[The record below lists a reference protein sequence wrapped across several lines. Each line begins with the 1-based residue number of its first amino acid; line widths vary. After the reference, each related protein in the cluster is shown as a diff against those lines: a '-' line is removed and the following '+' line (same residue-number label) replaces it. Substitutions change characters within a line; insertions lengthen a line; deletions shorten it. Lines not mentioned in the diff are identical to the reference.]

1 MPPWCLPGLPGVWSS
16 SSSALLLVD
25 SKTGV
30 ALARDSGVVTV
41 YYEIPG
47 LLKTY
52 REVRHCSVPAE
63 VGLFGVD
70 THQTVFYGIFLLV
83 QIFRNVLLEMEMV
96 AKYLVCVQKHHV
108 FFFISGLR
116 RKM

>member
-63 VGLFGVD
+63 VGLFGW
-70 THQTVFYGIFLLV
+70 TLTKLYSTGFYFWYKY
-83 QIFRNVLLEMEMV
+83 LEM
-96 AKYLVCVQKHHV
+96 
-108 FFFISGLR
+108 FF
-116 RKM
+116 

>member
-1 MPPWCLPGLPGVWSS
+1 MWSS
-16 SSSALLLVD
+16 SSSSLLLVD
-25 SKTGV
+25 PKTGV

-63 VGLFGVD
+63 IGLFGVD
-70 THQTVFYGIFLLV
+70 LTKLYTVEFYFVIN
-83 QIFRNVLLEMEMV
+83 I
-96 AKYLVCVQKHHV
+96 
-108 FFFISGLR
+108 
-116 RKM
+116 